1 MNDAAEVKNRSTSNT
16 RQCGF
21 TLVELLVALAIT
33 VAVATIA
40 YNFFSQAVAA
50 KERSEATLQE
60 VNDIETVWQLLA
72 TDLNH
77 VIDRVLPGSAAG
89 VFGQG
94 PTPSFLGGE
103 AATNSAQIDDGEYL
117 LRIARD
123 GWANPLQQQ
132 RSDLQRVG
140 YRWNEG
146 ELWRDYWAELY
157 QPLDSEPLG
166 KRLVLSGIEEM
177 QIRFL
182 PRGARAVVSNDWV
195 DGWPSGGGATA
206 SVLPLA
212 VEVTLTIE
220 GVGDV
225 QRIFALSN

>member
-1 MNDAAEVKNRSTSNT
+1 MAMKNSHSIR
-16 RQCGF
+16 RQRAIGF
-21 TLVELLVALAIT
+21 TLVELLVALGIT
-33 VAVATIA
+33 VTVATIA
-40 YNFFSQAVAA
+40 YNLFDQAVAA
-50 KERSEATLQE
+50 KERSEATLKE
-60 VNDIETVWQLLA
+60 VNDIETVWELLS

-77 VIDRVLPGSAAG
+77 VIDRVLPSSAAG
-89 VFGQG
+89 VFGRG
-94 PTPSFLGGE
+94 PMPSFLGGE
-103 AATNSAQIDDGEYL
+103 TAINSAQLDDGEYL

-146 ELWRDYWAELY
+146 ELWRDYWAEMY
-157 QPLDSEPLG
+157 QPLDAEPLG
-166 KRLVLSGIEEM
+166 RRLVLSGIDAI

-182 PRGARAVVSNDWV
+182 PRSARAVVSNDWS
-195 DGWPSGGGATA
+195 DSWPPNNATA
-206 SVLPLA
+206 VSVLPLA

-225 QRIFALSN
+225 QRIFTLSN